1 MTTIAYKDGV
11 IAYDSLICSNNSVT
25 YDDYDKCHEREGV
38 KFVLTGYVCDYSK
51 LIGAW
56 FGEPVTGTVEC
67 SGLVFDGNTLVYVAY
82 NAEHGLCKTPVW
94 LERPYVLGSGSD
106 HAMTAMDMGATAAE
120 AVEMAK
126 KRDTSTG
133 GQVRTLQIA
142 QGLTQAEAAL

>member
-1 MTTIAYKDGV
+1 VTTIAYKDGV
-11 IAYDSLICSNNSVT
+11 IAYDSRICHGSSIT
-25 YDDYDKCHEREGV
+25 HDDFEKCQEREGV

-67 SGLVFDGNTLVYVAY
+67 SALAFDGKSLVYAAY
-82 NAEHGLCKTPVW
+82 SDKDGLCKTPIW

-106 HAMTAMDMGATAAE
+106 HAMTAMDMGATAPE

-126 KRDTSTG
+126 KRDSATG
-133 GQVRTLQIA
+133 GQVRVVRVDQRD
-142 QGLTQAEAAL
+142 EVKSND

>member
-11 IAYDSLICSNNSVT
+11 IAYDSLICNGSQIT
-25 YDDYDKCHEREGV
+25 YDDYEKCHEHEGV

-56 FGEPVTGTVEC
+56 FGEPVTGTVEF
-67 SGLVFDGNTLVYVAY
+67 SALAFDGKSLVYAAY
-82 NAEHGLCKTPVW
+82 SDKDGLCKTPVW

-133 GQVRTLQIA
+133 GIVRMLTISD
-142 QGLTQAEAAL
+142 QGVPQR